1 MGTVRE
7 YGFREYPDDLT
18 PGNRGRSGLLF
29 RDGRLSGHADFH
41 VMRTERSDD
50 AETYDEDEEHGKF
63 DLTAV
68 AKVVA
73 GMAIAYVVVDVTRRV
88 RRTIRA
94 RRMTGSPDP
103 DAEPRSEAEDRLS
116 EPETVEAGPEE
127 ALAEEVLA
135 LCEETEAAMNDYQ
148 ARLRARTESAL
159 DDDPA
164 KATERRGHHW
174 AERRGAQGE

>member
-18 PGNRGRSGLLF
+18 PGNEGRSGLLF
-29 RDGRLSGHADFH
+29 RDGRLRGHADFH
-41 VMRTERSDD
+41 VVRTERSDD

-68 AKVVA
+68 AKVLA
-73 GMAIAYVVVDVTRRV
+73 GIAIAYVVVDVTRRV

-94 RRMTGSPDP
+94 RRMTDSPDP
-103 DAEPRSEAEDRLS
+103 DAGPRSEAEDTLS

-135 LCEETEAAMNDYQ
+135 LCEETGATMNDYQ
-148 ARLRARTESAL
+148 ARLRARPASAPV
-159 DDDPA
+159 DDPEEA
-164 KATERRGHHW
+164 AERRGHYR
-174 AERRGAQGE
+174 AERRGARGE